1 MTRMDPHE
9 NATRGPRRHF
19 AVVGAL
25 LVCLATAALVA
36 AAAPAKQQATTGGQ
50 TAALQNDLDALV
62 AAGAPGAILLILNGN
77 HTTRLTAGLA
87 DVTRKRPMRPADHFR
102 IASVTKSYTAS
113 VILQLVAEG
122 KLALSDSVE
131 RRLPKLVPNGKR
143 ITIRQLLNH
152 TSGLFELESD
162 RQIMK
167 PYYAGELDHY
177 WSMRQLVQRAV
188 THKPLFAPGTRHS
201 YSNTNYVV
209 AGLIVEA
216 VTGNSFGA
224 ELRSRIFRPLRLD
237 QTSYPT
243 TPRMPTPYAHGYTVL
258 GKQAGF
264 DITGISPSLFPA
276 SGAIISSVGDV
287 ADFYRALL
295 SGRLLRPGLLKAMKT
310 TVPTGSPDSGTG
322 ATGATGYGLGL
333 MRWPTS
339 CGPGWGHDGGVVG
352 YWTRSYSSENG
363 RGQAVLM
370 INHDPE
376 TLAISAR
383 AMFQRLIARAYCSG
397 A

>member
-9 NATRGPRRHF
+9 NATSGPRRQL
-19 AVVGAL
+19 AVLGAL
-25 LVCLATAALVA
+25 LVCLVSAALVA
-36 AAAPAKQQATTGGQ
+36 AAAPAKPTAATGGQ

-62 AAGAPGAILLILNGN
+62 AAGAPGAILLIRNGN

-87 DVTRKRPMRPADHFR
+87 DVTRKTPMRTADRFR

-113 VILQLVAEG
+113 VVLQLVADG
-122 KLALSDSVE
+122 KLALSESVE
-131 RRLPKLVPNGKR
+131 RWLPRLVPNGER

-162 RQIMK
+162 PQIMK

-177 WSMRQLVQRAV
+177 WSMRQIVQKAV
-188 THKPLFAPGTRHS
+188 THKPLFPPGTRHS

-216 VTGNSFGA
+216 VTGHSFGA
-224 ELRSRIFRPLRLD
+224 ELRSRIFRPLHLD
-237 QTSYPT
+237 QTTYPT

-264 DITGISPSLFPA
+264 DITHISPSLFPA

-310 TVPTGSPDSGTG
+310 TVRTGPLDA
-322 ATGATGYGLGL
+322 ATGATGYGFGL
-333 MRWPTS
+333 MRWPTA
-339 CGPGWGHDGGVVG
+339 CGPAWGHDGGVVG
-352 YWTRSYSSENG
+352 YWARSYSSDTGG
-363 RGQAVLM
+363 RQAVLM

-376 TLAISAR
+376 TLAIPAR
-383 AMFQRLIARAYCSG
+383 GLFQRLIAHAYCSG
-397 A
+397 T

>member
-1 MTRMDPHE
+1 MTRTAPHE
-9 NATRGPRRHF
+9 NATRGPRRHL
-19 AVVGAL
+19 AVLGAL
-25 LVCLATAALVA
+25 LACLATAAVVA
-36 AAAPAKQQATTGGQ
+36 AAAPAKPTASGQA
-50 TAALQNDLDALV
+50 AALQDDLDALV
-62 AAGAPGAILLILNGN
+62 AAGAPGAILLVRNGN

-87 DVTRKRPMRPADHFR
+87 DVTRKRPMRAAEHFR
-102 IASVTKSYTAS
+102 IASVTKTYTAT
-113 VILQLVAEG
+113 VVLQLVAEG

-131 RRLPKLVPNGKR
+131 RRLPKLVPNGER

-188 THKPLFAPGTRHS
+188 THKPLFPPGTRHS

-216 VTGNSFGA
+216 VTGHSFGA
-224 ELRSRIFRPLRLD
+224 ELRSRIFRPLHLD
-237 QTSYPT
+237 LTSYPT

-258 GKQAGF
+258 GKQARF

-295 SGRLLRPGLLKAMKT
+295 SGRLLRPELLKAMKT
-310 TVPTGSPDSGTG
+310 MVPVGSRDSGTG

-363 RGQAVLM
+363 RRQAVLM

-376 TLAISAR
+376 TLAIPAR